1 MMNFEDLFLDL
12 VVELVQKE
20 HVYREDDG
28 HFVRVRVRVLRLV
41 CDHEYRLEVSYFIEV
56 DHVSSFWIAV
66 TLDDRVRWFVLPAE
80 VAAHAVPALL
90 LKLVL

>member
-41 CDHEYRLEVSYFIEV
+41 CDHEYRLEVSYFIDV

-66 TLDDRVRWFVLPAE
+66 TLDDRVRSLVLPAE